1 MPLLVEECLMVVRRP
16 GGQDE
21 RNGEQL
27 EVPSEAEA
35 LALLQAEPAGNV
47 QGPQRQMELER
58 ALAGLPELEAPLRL
72 RAKDRAALAEE
83 DHRTVRQAP
92 VGTGGALLMRFRC
105 EPSLPPDVI
114 GLFVLLPAPAL

>member
-1 MPLLVEECLMVVRRP
+1 VGVERR
-16 GGQDE
+16 G
-21 RNGEQL
+21 
-27 EVPSEAEA
+27 
-35 LALLQAEPAGNV
+35 
-47 QGPQRQMELER
+47 
-58 ALAGLPELEAPLRL
+58 AGLPELEAPLRL
-72 RAKDRAALAEE
+72 RTKDRAALAEE